1 MARLKYGSIA
11 PEGMERLRAMSSYIE
26 TSGLDP
32 ALVELVYLRVSQV
45 NGCSYCVDL
54 HWRNLRNLG
63 VDDQKLNAVLL
74 WWEMPF
80 FQDKECAAFAWAES
94 VTRLDNQRVTDQQYD
109 TAKRHF
115 SDKEMVDL
123 TLAISFMNALN
134 RMGMAFHLTP
144 RDPNAKHKP
153 GGMAAAL

>member
-11 PEGMERLRAMSSYIE
+11 PEGMERLRALSSYIE
-26 TSGLDP
+26 ASGLDH
-32 ALVELVYLRVSQV
+32 ALVEMVYLRISQV

-63 VDDQKLNAVLL
+63 VDDQKLNAVVL

-80 FQDKECAAFAWAES
+80 FDRERAAFAWAEA
-94 VTRLDNQRVTDQQYD
+94 VTRLENQRVTDQQYEA
-109 TAKRHF
+109 AKRHF
-115 SDKEMVDL
+115 SDKQMVDL
-123 TLAISFMNALN
+123 TLAISHMNALN
-134 RMGMAFHLTP
+134 RMGMAFHLIP
-144 RDPNAKHKP
+144 RDPTAKQEP